1 MQDKF
6 GVRSLRDRKG
16 QMMGALY
23 LQVSIVSQA
32 LIFVTR
38 SRRWSF
44 VESPGLLLV
53 TVFIIAQMVATL
65 IVVYANWGFARIQ
78 GIGWGW
84 AGVIWLYSIVFYI
97 PIKSLT
103 WVESSTRPKPSNSSA
118 WNLLNAKY
126 TSWKAFEASLLRSD
140 TVAFTGKTTN
150 SAGGS
155 GPTIPGTVG
164 GR

>member
-6 GVRSLRDRKG
+6 GVRSLRDREG

-38 SRRWSF
+38 SRSWSF
-44 VESPGLLLV
+44 VERPELLLV
-53 TVFIIAQMVATL
+53 TAFIIAQMVATL
-65 IVVYANWGFARIQ
+65 IVVYANWEFARIQ

-84 AGVIWLYSIVFYI
+84 VGVIWLYSIVFYI

-103 WVESSTRPKPSNSSA
+103 WVESSTRPKLSNSSA
-118 WNLLNAKY
+118 
-126 TSWKAFEASLLRSD
+126 
-140 TVAFTGKTTN
+140 
-150 SAGGS
+150 
-155 GPTIPGTVG
+155 
-164 GR
+164 